1 MGARHARIRK
11 FRMGAGEKFRM
22 SAKVTECARAA
33 RRVIQSDLAP
43 VPWSPA
49 DAAARVVH
57 VV

>member
-1 MGARHARIRK
+1 
-11 FRMGAGEKFRM
+11 MGAGEKF
-22 SAKVTECARAA
+22 SISEKVTECARAA
-33 RRVIQSDLAP
+33 RGVNQSDSAP